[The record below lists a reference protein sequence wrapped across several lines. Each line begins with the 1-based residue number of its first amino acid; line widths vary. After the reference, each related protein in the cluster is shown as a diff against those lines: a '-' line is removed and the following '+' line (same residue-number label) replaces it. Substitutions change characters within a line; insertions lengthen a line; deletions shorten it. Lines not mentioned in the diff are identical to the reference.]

1 MISPDLAIGRA
12 VSLAYTGRASLR
24 AVSQSEGSVSG
35 QSHRQLVEATALLQD
50 GSAMYEDHDLW
61 PIKCPN
67 CAHGFTET
75 IGRIKSR
82 FVSSCPK
89 CSSDFA
95 HSAEQFL
102 FALSEARE
110 GRHNPWWEILGAG
123 PAE

>member
-12 VSLAYTGRASLR
+12 ASFAYTVGARIQVS
-24 AVSQSEGSVSG
+24 SQSEGSVSG
-35 QSHRQLVEATALLQD
+35 QSHKQLVEATTLLQD

-61 PIKCPN
+61 PVKCPR

-82 FVSSCPK
+82 LVSSCPR

-110 GRHNPWWEILGAG
+110 GRHNPWWEILSAG